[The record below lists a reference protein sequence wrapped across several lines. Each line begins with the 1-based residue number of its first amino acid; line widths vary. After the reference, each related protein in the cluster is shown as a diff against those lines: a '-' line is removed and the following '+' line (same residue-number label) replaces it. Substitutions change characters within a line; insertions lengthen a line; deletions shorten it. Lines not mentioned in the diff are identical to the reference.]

1 MVNTWTISTAFA
13 REKGLIFDMAE
24 CIIEK
29 HTDADGL
36 SELEEKQR
44 IIDKA
49 PFARLKI
56 KDTNWLGL
64 VEFRRKCDF
73 CQRSRKFFCYTCY
86 DPVIP
91 CSYFPRVKLP
101 IKIDI
106 IKHSREI
113 DGKSTAVHAA
123 ILAPEDVKI
132 YTYPDFPEILN
143 KEETVLVFPSKDSAG
158 NMSVEDLFIREGRK
172 CDASEERTVFPIK
185 RAIFID
191 STWQQTK
198 SIYKD
203 QRLRELRCV
212 ILKSRISQ
220 FWRHQKKSPR
230 WYLATIEAI
239 HQFLVELHTCALG
252 VEEDYDKFDGSI
264 ESEKSE
270 DFSDEYSVT
279 NNEEIMQKYNG
290 QYDNL
295 LYFFKYMYEKIH
307 SIYNHNR
314 LQAYRR
320 PLA

>member
-1 MVNTWTISTAFA
+1 MT
-13 REKGLIFDMAE
+13 E
-24 CIIEK
+24 
-29 HTDADGL
+29 HTVEIPTDEL

-44 IIDKA
+44 MIDRA
-49 PFARLKI
+49 PFDGLKI
-56 KDTNWLGL
+56 KDTSTLEL
-64 VEFRRKCDF
+64 VQFRSTCNLCHK
-73 CQRSRKFFCYTCY
+73 SRKFFCYSCY
-86 DPVIP
+86 HPVIP
-91 CSYFPRVKLP
+91 RLYYPQVKLP

-123 ILAPEDVKI
+123 ILAPTDVKI
-132 YTYPDFPEILN
+132 YTYPDFPETLN
-143 KEETVLVFPSKDSAG
+143 KEDTVLVFPCKDSMK
-158 NMSVEDLFIREGRK
+158 NLSVEDLFTREEKK
-172 CDASEERTVFPIK
+172 CNASVKTPETVFPIK

-203 QRLRELRCV
+203 QRLRELPCV

-252 VEEDYDKFDGSI
+252 VDEDYDKFDS
-264 ESEKSE
+264 
-270 DFSDEYSVT
+270 SVT
-279 NNEEIMQKYNG
+279 NYLDKDVINSEEMMQKYNG

-295 LYFFKYMYEKIH
+295 LYFFKFMYDKIH
-307 SIYNHNR
+307 SMYNHNK
-314 LQAYRR
+314 LQAYKR

>member
-1 MVNTWTISTAFA
+1 
-13 REKGLIFDMAE
+13 MAE
-24 CIIEK
+24 CTVEK
-29 HTDADGL
+29 HTDDV
-36 SELEEKQR
+36 SELERRQR
-44 IIDKA
+44 LIDVT
-49 PFARLKI
+49 PFNGLKI
-56 KDTNWLGL
+56 KCNYALNL
-64 VEFRRKCDF
+64 VQERRKCDF
-73 CQRSRKFFCYTCY
+73 CQKSRKFFCYTCY
-86 DPVIP
+86 HPVIK
-91 CSYFPRVKLP
+91 CLYFPQVKLP

-106 IKHSREI
+106 IKHPREI

-123 ILAPEDVKI
+123 ILAPRDVKI

-143 KEETVLVFPSKDSAG
+143 KEETVLVFPSKDSAS
-158 NMSVEDLFIREGRK
+158 NLSVEDLFVKDEGNG
-172 CDASEERTVFPIK
+172 DALKERDVFPIK

-239 HQFLVELHTCALG
+239 HQFLVELHMCALG
-252 VEEDYDKFDGSI
+252 VEGDYCKYNSAL
-264 ESEKSE
+264 KSE
-270 DFSDEYSVT
+270 YLEWFHKGSVT
-279 NNEEIMQKYNG
+279 TSDDLMQKYNG

-307 SIYNHNR
+307 SVYDHNE
-314 LQAYRR
+314 LQAYKR